1 MPFVLGAKIGMPR
14 VSVIIPTYNRVERL
28 KQVLAA
34 FAVQDFPLDQFE
46 VIVVSDGS
54 SDGTHEY
61 LQALDSPLQLSL
73 IIQENQ
79 GPAAARNRG
88 VQAAHGDLV
97 LFTDDDVVPCPR
109 LIAEHV
115 RVHDESGPDVV
126 VLGPML
132 TPDDFAMSAWVRWEQ
147 AMLAKQYAQMNAGAW
162 NATAR
167 QFYTGN
173 TSLLRRHLNAVG
185 GFDVT
190 FRRAED
196 VELAYRL
203 IDRGVTF
210 IFNPSG
216 IGYHYAERS
225 FRSWMET
232 PYIYG
237 RNEVIFT
244 RDKQQQWLLPC
255 ILEEFHHR
263 NPLVQLL
270 VRLCLDRKKL
280 SDSALAGLMLIAHQ
294 SDRLGVEKLVKF
306 TYSGIFNL
314 RYYQGIADELGGRK
328 LFFTQV
334 Q

>member
-1 MPFVLGAKIGMPR
+1 MPK

-28 KQVLAA
+28 KQVLAG
-34 FAVQDFPLDQFE
+34 FSKQDYPLDQFE

-54 SDGTHEY
+54 TDGTHEY
-61 LQALDSPLQLSL
+61 LRSFESPLQLSL
-73 IIQENQ
+73 IVQENQ

-88 VQAAHGDLV
+88 IQAACAEMV

-109 LIAEHV
+109 LITEHIGI
-115 RVHDESGPDVV
+115 HEQFGSNVV

-132 TPDDFAMSAWVRWEQ
+132 TPDDFAMSPWVRWEQ
-147 AMLAKQYAQMNAGAW
+147 AMLAKQYTQMKKGAW
-162 NATAR
+162 QATAR

-173 TSLLRRHLNAVG
+173 TSLLRQHLNAVG
-185 GFDVT
+185 GFDTT

-210 IFNPSG
+210 VFNPSA

-225 FRSWMET
+225 FRSWIET
-232 PYIYG
+232 PYAYG

-244 RDKQQQWLLPC
+244 RDKQQQWLLPQ
-255 ILEEFHHR
+255 IFEEFHHR
-263 NPLVQLL
+263 HVLVQLL
-270 VRLCLDRKKL
+270 VRLCLDRENL
-280 SDSALAGLMLIAHQ
+280 SKSALSGLSFIAQQ
-294 SDRLGVEKLVKF
+294 SNRLGIEKIVKF
-306 TYSGIFNL
+306 TYSGMFNL

-328 LFFTQV
+328 IFFTRV
-334 Q
+334 